1 MDVTEQSEPPSGD
14 TGLPPDGESEREPP
28 VRRTEEEEARITSMV
43 STHFD
48 FVWRSLRRSGLP
60 PHAADDAAQQVFLVA
75 SRRIADIRQGAERAF
90 LFNTALRVGADAKRS
105 FASKSERLDDTGDLA
120 QVQDSAPSPEERAD
134 RSRALHLLDAVL
146 AELPEELRTVL
157 TLFEIEEL
165 EAKEIAESF
174 PSRRGQSHPVCAA
187 RGKSSSNAVKRLRAR
202 EQFQERLR

>member
-1 MDVTEQSEPPSGD
+1 
-14 TGLPPDGESEREPP
+14 
-28 VRRTEEEEARITSMV
+28 MV

-165 EAKEIAESF
+165 EAKEIAEILSI
-174 PSRRGQSHPVCAA
+174 PTGTVASRLRRA
-187 RGKSSSNAVKRLRAR
+187 REEFQNAVKRLRAR